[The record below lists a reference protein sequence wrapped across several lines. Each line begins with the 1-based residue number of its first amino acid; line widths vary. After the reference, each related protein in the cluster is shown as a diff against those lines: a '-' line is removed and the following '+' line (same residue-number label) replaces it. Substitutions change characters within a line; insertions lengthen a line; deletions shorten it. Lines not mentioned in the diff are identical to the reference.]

1 MCDVRR
7 PLPLAPPVANCI
19 KTIQPVRGVSPLKL
33 LENCENKYRSTEHG
47 CIGFRWLYMWDP
59 EYCDSELGAVE
70 ASGESRYE
78 LCPST
83 DTAETQSQVVGWYTC
98 DQCLA
103 VAQDAMDKTLCWDY
117 PYARPHPDL
126 RCLAEFLCVSVLS
139 SQLGTSF

>member
-33 LENCENKYRSTEHG
+33 MEIYENKYRSTEHG

-83 DTAETQSQVVGWYTC
+83 DTAAETQSRRLSGGTRVTSAWQWPRTPWTRHYVGLPICSTSSRPQMSC
-98 DQCLA
+98 RIP
-103 VAQDAMDKTLCWDY
+103 LCI
-117 PYARPHPDL
+117 R
-126 RCLAEFLCVSVLS
+126 VI
-139 SQLGTSF
+139 